1 MKAKQSEKALP
12 HAHLRKLKKMG
23 AQLQSVRAKISATDR
38 QWNAFH
44 SGVLEKF
51 AQPARDVQSEEIG
64 DGGNLPEE
72 ERIVGFHN
80 KSLRSFN
87 GMLKAVQEEH
97 LEAGMTDHQLAEAM
111 KIFSEDEVVDL
122 EAIHAMEEDQEVNK
136 AKSGGVQK
144 RGPALAP
151 FRVQPQ
157 TSPKKQKA

>member
-1 MKAKQSEKALP
+1 
-12 HAHLRKLKKMG
+12 MG

-44 SGVLEKF
+44 SKVLEKF

-64 DGGNLPEE
+64 DGENLPEEE
-72 ERIVGFHN
+72 ERIVGFH
-80 KSLRSFN
+80 KRSLRSFN

-111 KIFSEDEVVDL
+111 KIFSENEVVDL
-122 EAIHAMEEDQEVNK
+122 EAIHAMEEDQEVNM